1 VPPDELKFVAYSA
14 DALNLGQTYYPRS
27 IKMFVMAEDRSGL
40 VQLED
45 EHLGNSSVVIV
56 DDSEFFA
63 DMMAREIEERSI
75 FETTAY
81 YDAQT
86 ALEHLD
92 YEGVACIVSDYQMV
106 PLDGLDFLKE
116 LREED
121 ETLPFILL
129 TGQGSE
135 DIAIDAV
142 RLGATDYITKETI
155 VEESEFSL
163 LLNRIKQAVAHTQAQ
178 TELARRK
185 ELLEEQ
191 RNNLEILNEVL
202 RHDIRN
208 DLQIIT
214 TQSELL
220 TGYVDD
226 EGTEH
231 LQTVRESAHSAA
243 ELTTTAG
250 EIADVMTTQEIDQ
263 SQINLKTVLEEEID
277 TIRSTD
283 QHVTID
289 IDGELADQEV
299 LANQMLEA
307 VFRNLLRNAVQ
318 HNDKETPEITVS
330 AERQDEMVAVRLAD
344 NGPGISDSHK
354 ASIFEKGEL
363 GLESDGTGI
372 GLYLVD
378 TLVSKYGGEVWV
390 EDNEPDGAV
399 FVVTLPVAE

>member
-1 VPPDELKFVAYSA
+1 
-14 DALNLGQTYYPRS
+14 
-27 IKMFVMAEDRSGL
+27 MAEDLSGL
-40 VQLED
+40 VQWED
-45 EHLGNSSVVIV
+45 EHLGDLSVVVV

-63 DMMAREIEERSI
+63 DMMAREIEERSM

-86 ALEHLD
+86 ALERLD
-92 YEGVACIVSDYQMV
+92 YEGAACIVSDYQMV
-106 PLDGLDFLKE
+106 PLDGLEFLKE

-129 TGQGSE
+129 TGQGGE
-135 DIAIDAV
+135 DIAIDAI

-163 LLNRIKQAVAHTQAQ
+163 LLNRIKQAVAHTRAQ

-191 RNNLEILNEVL
+191 RDNLEILNEVL

-214 TQSELL
+214 AQLDLL
-220 TGYVDD
+220 SNHVDE

-250 EIADVMTTQEIDQ
+250 EIADVMTTQEIDR
-263 SQINLKTVLEEEID
+263 SKVNLKAVLEDEIN
-277 TIRSTD
+277 TVRSTE
-283 QHVTID
+283 QGVSLEIE
-289 IDGELADQEV
+289 GELSDREV
-299 LANQMLEA
+299 LADQMLEA
-307 VFRNLLRNAVQ
+307 VFGNLLRNAVQ
-318 HNDKETPEITVS
+318 HNDKETPEIVVS
-330 AERQDEMVAVRLAD
+330 TERRDDMLAVRIAD
-344 NGPGISDSHK
+344 NGPGITDDHK
-354 ASIFEKGEL
+354 MSVFEKGEM
-363 GLESDGTGI
+363 GLESEGTGI

-378 TLVSKYGGEVWV
+378 TLVSEYGGDVWV
-390 EDNEPDGAV
+390 EDNEPDGSV
-399 FVVTLPVAE
+399 FVVTLPVAG